1 MLFCDFKDIFIY
13 LFGFAENKRP
23 LLFSVFGSA
32 SEGSTILF
40 PSWSPTPGCQD
51 PVMQLPCESTAAKQN
66 PLAHCSLWGCKE
78 SDTIEQLNSNKKQ
91 NPHKQELPLLVTWS
105 HDHQT
110 FIPDERETAW
120 PILGEQ
126 HNLLDEQLL
135 NWGQTPRP
143 QKGQVRVQSYAAG
156 KWPSSGSV
164 GLQGPHSK
172 PGVHLHPD
180 HLGSFTS
187 ADSDLGAWDSAFLAG
202 SQVMHPQRPLWEYE
216 WWNHYIIL
224 LPVIN
229 E

>member
-1 MLFCDFKDIFIY
+1 MPGPSDAAPLWIDCSQTKP
-13 LFGFAENKRP
+13 LGTLQSTGSLSAVTAE
-23 LLFSVFGSA
+23 SI
-32 SEGSTILF
+32 T
-40 PSWSPTPGCQD
+40 W
-51 PVMQLPCESTAAKQN
+51 
-66 PLAHCSLWGCKE
+66 
-78 SDTIEQLNSNKKQ
+78 Q

-110 FIPDERETAW
+110 FIPDERETAR
-120 PILGEQ
+120 PILEEQ

-135 NWGQTPRP
+135 SWGQTPRP
-143 QKGQVRVQSYAAG
+143 QKGQVSVQSHAAG

-172 PGVHLHPD
+172 PGVHLRPD